1 MSDSD
6 SNSTENELQMDLI
19 RNTSINEDGSQF
31 NTRSSVEH
39 KMTNKFLIEDIESD
53 ETKPMAYQAG
63 INSSVTGP
71 SARAMS
77 QASKT
82 SGASSSRIS

>member
-31 NTRSSVEH
+31 NTRSSLKHQKTKKLLV
-39 KMTNKFLIEDIESD
+39 EDIESD
-53 ETKPMAYQAG
+53 ETKSPSKMAG
-63 INSSVTGP
+63 INTGLN
-71 SARAMS
+71 
-77 QASKT
+77 
-82 SGASSSRIS
+82 